1 MAKNNYDK
9 YYKEAAK
16 NLEAAKNEDL
26 ALVQNA
32 YNTVVSKADKDK
44 KERRLEIDNYVGS
57 AIEKSTVKKML
68 AEKMVDERLAN
79 LGLMS
84 SGYADSLKTGIN
96 TEEKRSDAATLNS
109 LSEQNRKADIEFNE
123 RVLDA
128 EAQKK
133 SDTERVNEKY
143 DDEAKRQAEE
153 QVKADEEEEKAMI
166 AALKA
171 FEEAERKRI
180 AEEEKAL
187 AKAEK
192 EKKKAEE
199 EKKKAEEEKKKA
211 REKAKAEEEAKKK
224 EADQKLKAER
234 SEDYDVMSIKIKRF
248 KTTGKTL
255 TENQKAYYYGLIKSF
270 VDKYGSTKYALKESE
285 LERLC
290 DYLGV
295 TADDYREY
303 YNPKNQTA
311 SPANL
316 KVLAMPKPYFS
327 TLQNDYRNGVGLW
340 Q

>member
-16 NLEAAKNEDL
+16 NLETSKKEEL
-26 ALVQNA
+26 TSIQNA
-32 YNTVVSKADKDK
+32 YNTVVSRAEKDK
-44 KERRLEIDNYVGS
+44 RKLRSAADGTAGS
-57 AIEKSTVKKML
+57 AIERNSVKKML
-68 AEKMVDERLAN
+68 TEKMVDERLAN
-79 LGLMS
+79 LGLAS

-96 TEEKRSDAATLNS
+96 TEEKRSDAAVLNS
-109 LSEQNRKADIEFNE
+109 LADKNREADREFNE
-123 RVLDA
+123 RVEDA
-128 EAQKK
+128 QIQKE
-133 SDTERVNEKY
+133 SDTEKVNEKY
-143 DDEAKRQAEE
+143 DEEAKRQAEE
-153 QVKADEEEEKAMI
+153 QVKADKEEEKAML
-166 AALKA
+166 AALNA

-192 EKKKAEE
+192 EKQ
-199 EKKKAEEEKKKA
+199 KAEEEKKKA
-211 REKAKAEEEAKKK
+211 REKAKAEKDAQKK
-224 EADQKLKAER
+224 EADQKLKAE
-234 SEDYDVMSIKIKRF
+234 SNEDYDVMSIKIRRF
-248 KTTGKTL
+248 KSSGKTL

-303 YNPKNQTA
+303 INPNKQSN